1 MTQAK
6 LELVLC
12 WHMHQPEYRDP
23 QDGRYRKPWTWLHGI
38 KDYTDMAAHLETVP
52 GARAV
57 VNFSTILLEQLADC
71 AARIERR
78 LAGGAPI
85 GDPLLD
91 ALAGDLPGSADE
103 RLALAAACLHANRAH
118 MVEAFPPYAELYR
131 TAEQAVAAQAPL
143 EDGELGE
150 LVTWYVLAWTGE
162 SVRRGHPPV
171 RELLRR
177 GRGFS
182 PQDRRGLLELVGRE
196 LAARIPRYR
205 QLAARGIVELSL
217 TPHAH
222 PILPLLIDHRVAHE
236 AMPEAP
242 LPSRPYPGGR
252 ERAEWHVTRALASF
266 ERHFGARPAG
276 CWPAEGGVS
285 ESTLALLARAGFA
298 WTATGT
304 NVLRHSLPGGA
315 EGAHFRRWHATFRGV
330 PIACFFRD
338 DELSDRIGFEYRS
351 WDAAHAVDDFLARL
365 DAIRREWTGAEPPVV
380 AIIMDGENAWEHFPY
395 NGWFFLQHLYSKL
408 VQQPHVGL
416 TTFGELARRGGS
428 AELPRLTAGS
438 WVYGNFALWIG
449 DDEKNRAWERL
460 GEAKAA
466 ADRALA
472 TRVRDAA
479 AREAVLEQLAVC
491 EASDWFWWLG
501 GDNDPAISRDF
512 DEQFRRQ
519 LAGLYVRLGET
530 PPQALHVRIATHTRH
545 SEEAGSMR
553 RAGS

>member
-1 MTQAK
+1 
-6 LELVLC
+6 
-12 WHMHQPEYRDP
+12 
-23 QDGRYRKPWTWLHGI
+23 
-38 KDYTDMAAHLETVP
+38 
-52 GARAV
+52 
-57 VNFSTILLEQLADC
+57 
-71 AARIERR
+71 
-78 LAGGAPI
+78 
-85 GDPLLD
+85 
-91 ALAGDLPGSADE
+91 
-103 RLALAAACLHANRAH
+103 
-118 MVEAFPPYAELYR
+118 
-131 TAEQAVAAQAPL
+131 
-143 EDGELGE
+143 
-150 LVTWYVLAWTGE
+150 
-162 SVRRGHPPV
+162 
-171 RELLRR
+171 
-177 GRGFS
+177 
-182 PQDRRGLLELVGRE
+182 
-196 LAARIPRYR
+196 
-205 QLAARGIVELSL
+205 
-217 TPHAH
+217 
-222 PILPLLIDHRVAHE
+222 
-236 AMPEAP
+236 
-242 LPSRPYPGGR
+242 
-252 ERAEWHVTRALASF
+252 
-266 ERHFGARPAG
+266 
-276 CWPAEGGVS
+276 
-285 ESTLALLARAGFA
+285 
-298 WTATGT
+298 
-304 NVLRHSLPGGA
+304 
-315 EGAHFRRWHATFRGV
+315 
-330 PIACFFRD
+330 
-338 DELSDRIGFEYRS
+338 SDRIGFEYRS

-460 GEAKAA
+460 GEAKPA